1 MTLLWIGNVI
11 FLAVVI
17 PVVVIILRRV
27 VTPATEIQTYADDIT
42 EHGAQFAPH
51 LGALGDL
58 ATTRDL
64 VKQVNADLERY
75 VKALERI
82 G

>member
-1 MTLLWIGNVI
+1 MTLLWIGNLI

-17 PVVVIILRRV
+17 PAVVIILRRV
-27 VTPATEIQTYADDIT
+27 ITPAVEIKAYVDDIT

-51 LGALGDL
+51 LGAVSEL
-58 ATTRDL
+58 ATTRQL
-64 VKQVNADLERY
+64 VRDVNVELERY
-75 VKALERI
+75 VRALERI

>member
-1 MTLLWIGNVI
+1 MTLLWIGNLI

-17 PVVVIILRRV
+17 PAVVIILRRV
-27 VTPATEIQTYADDIT
+27 ITPAVEIKASVDDIT

-51 LGALGDL
+51 LGAVSEL
-58 ATTRDL
+58 ATTRQL
-64 VKQVNADLERY
+64 VRDVNVELERY
-75 VKALERI
+75 VRALERI

>member
-1 MTLLWIGNVI
+1 MTLLWIGNLI

-17 PVVVIILRRV
+17 PAVVVILRRV
-27 VTPATEIQTYADDIT
+27 LAPAIEIGAYADDILV
-42 EHGAQFAPH
+42 HGAQFAPH
-51 LGALGDL
+51 LGALSEL
-58 ATTRDL
+58 ATTRNL

-75 VKALERI
+75 VRALERI